1 MTTLP
6 HFKWFVHWYMITE
19 FDVIQ
24 RLRNVRGQEVKWAK
38 LVDKLTIADHIHQ
51 TAAELYA
58 EINDHLLLMKQ
69 VCHYLNCYLYIFA
82 TINNT
87 TKRAIKQLCCGG
99 CGINNTAVASK

>member
-1 MTTLP
+1 
-6 HFKWFVHWYMITE
+6 MITE

-69 VCHYLNCYLYIFA
+69 VRQLLELLFVYLCYY
-82 TINNT
+82 
-87 TKRAIKQLCCGG
+87 
-99 CGINNTAVASK
+99 